1 MRKKLVMMT
10 LASCILAS
18 TFSLT
23 AYADEIEFE
32 TEEIVYNEDIS
43 DDDISYDSYYS
54 QTHSIKEEKLQKA
67 VADLSQ
73 FKSDLKE
80 YKKNIKYIKTE
91 LKKSKRDYDK
101 LKKYYKSAEKY
112 FKNADE
118 SLTSVLDDLST
129 MRNVLD
135 LIIEYQD
142 PDMGYTQTD
151 EDLQQASLDY
161 TEVKEYLKDTRNYLK
176 QFRKYKT
183 VTSESFKGDL
193 DRAENYVAFAIRTKD
208 SKRIKT
214 SQKLDSIIKTDSYG
228 YKEYVDYGFYSDDT
242 INSQIKAYNKY
253 RKSKKLPAMK
263 NNPKLNKAAAM
274 LALEYEVGNNFD
286 KNRNVFYGSSTHKRP
301 DGSSYTTAIKECG
314 IKNFKSS
321 SAVCIT
327 ETGERDYSDFIKDAL
342 SYGMYDK
349 VLKGK
354 QYTEYGIGYYSTSD
368 GVLQVWVLIPI
379 SK

>member
-1 MRKKLVMMT
+1 MKKKLVTML

-23 AYADEIEFE
+23 VYADAIEFE
-32 TEEIVYNEDIS
+32 TEIIY
-43 DDDISYDSYYS
+43 DDIDIPVVSGYS
-54 QTHSIKEEKLQKA
+54 QIHDSKEEQLQKA

-101 LKKYYKSAEKY
+101 LKKYYKSAKKY
-112 FKNADE
+112 FKNSDE

-129 MRNVLD
+129 MSNVLD

-151 EDLQQASLDY
+151 TDLQQASLDY
-161 TEVKEYLKDTRNYLK
+161 TEVKKYLTDTRDYLK
-176 QFRKYKT
+176 QFKRYNI
-183 VTSESFKGDL
+183 VTSDTFKGDL
-193 DRAENYVAFAIRTKD
+193 TKAKAYVDFAIKTKD
-208 SKRIKT
+208 SKKIKT
-214 SQKLDSIIKTDSYG
+214 NKKLGDLCSGYSDG
-228 YKEYVDYGFYSDDT
+228 YKEYVNYGFYSDNT

-274 LALEYEVGNNFD
+274 LALEYTVGYNLDKDGNN
-286 KNRNVFYGSSTHKRP
+286 VYGSKTHKRP
-301 DGSSYTTAIKECG
+301 GGSDYTTAIKECG

-327 ETGERDYSDFIKDAL
+327 ETGEENFNFVKTAL
-342 SYGMYDK
+342 SFDMYDK

-368 GVLQVWVLIPI
+368 GGYQVWVLIPI

>member
-10 LASCILAS
+10 LASCILTS
-18 TFSLT
+18 SFSLT

-32 TEEIVYNEDIS
+32 TEEIVYDEDIS

-54 QTHSIKEEKLQKA
+54 QTHSIKEEDLQKA

-73 FKSDLKE
+73 FKSDLKD
-80 YKKNIKYIKTE
+80 YKKNIKLIKTE
-91 LKKSKRDYDK
+91 LKKSKINYSN
-101 LKKYYKSAEKY
+101 LKMYYKSAEKY

-118 SLTSVLDDLST
+118 SLTLIKDDLYKLS
-129 MRNVLD
+129 VDYD
-135 LIIEYQD
+135 LIEMYLD
-142 PDMGYTQTD
+142 PDMGYTRTD

-161 TEVKEYLKDTRNYLK
+161 TEVKEYLTDTRNYLK
-176 QFRKYKT
+176 QFKKRNI

-193 DRAENYVAFAIRTKD
+193 DRAENYVDFAIKTKD

-214 SQKLDSIIKTDSYG
+214 SQKLKSYPKTNSYG
-228 YKEYVDYGFYSDDT
+228 FKDYVDYGFYSDNT
-242 INSQIKAYNKY
+242 ISSQIKAYNKY

-274 LALEYEVGNNFD
+274 LALEYEVGYNLD
-286 KNRNVFYGSSTHKRP
+286 KNGNNVYGAETHKRP
-301 DGSSYTTAIKECG
+301 DGSDYTTAIKECG

-321 SAVCIT
+321 SAVCIF
-327 ETGERDYSDFIKDAL
+327 EGGEENFNFVKAAL
-342 SYGMYDK
+342 SSGMYDK

-368 GVLQVWVLIPI
+368 GGRQDWVLIPI

>member
-1 MRKKLVMMT
+1 MMT

-32 TEEIVYNEDIS
+32 TEEIVYDEDIS

-54 QTHSIKEEKLQKA
+54 QTHSIKEEELQKA

-91 LKKSKRDYDK
+91 LKKSKRNYSNLK
-101 LKKYYKSAEKY
+101 MYYKNAKKY
-112 FKNADE
+112 FDNADE
-118 SLTSVLDDLST
+118 SLTLIKDDLYKLS
-129 MRNVLD
+129 VVYD
-135 LIIEYQD
+135 LIEMYLD
-142 PDMGYTQTD
+142 PDMGYTRTD
-151 EDLQQASLDY
+151 EDLQQASLDF
-161 TEVKEYLKDTRNYLK
+161 TEVKEYLTGTRNYLK
-176 QFRKYKT
+176 QFKKYDT

-193 DRAENYVAFAIRTKD
+193 TRAKDYVDFAIRTKD

-214 SQKLDSIIKTDSYG
+214 SQKLDSIIKTDSHG
-228 YKEYVDYGFYSDDT
+228 YKKYVDYGFYSDDT

-274 LALEYEVGNNFD
+274 LALEHTVGIYNDNEDVGGFD
-286 KNRNVFYGSSTHKRP
+286 YKRP

-314 IKNFKSS
+314 VKKFKS
-321 SAVCIT
+321 AGAFCIDIQ
-327 ETGERDYSDFIKDAL
+327 GERDYSDFIKDAL
-342 SYGMYDK
+342 SYDMYN
-349 VLKGK
+349 KGIK
-354 QYTEYGIGYYSTSD
+354 GSQYTEYGIGYYSTSN
-368 GVLQVWVLIPI
+368 GGMQTWFMILVQ
-379 SK
+379 K

>member
-1 MRKKLVMMT
+1 MKKKLVTML
-10 LASCILAS
+10 LASCILTS
-18 TFSLT
+18 SFSLT
-23 AYADEIEFE
+23 VYADAIEFE
-32 TEEIVYNEDIS
+32 TEIIY
-43 DDDISYDSYYS
+43 DDIDIPVVSGYS
-54 QTHSIKEEKLQKA
+54 QIHDSKEEQLQKA

-91 LKKSKRDYDK
+91 LKKSKRDYSK
-101 LKKYYKSAEKY
+101 LKEYYKSAKKY

-118 SLTSVLDDLST
+118 SLTFVLDDLST
-129 MRNVLD
+129 MSNVLD

-151 EDLQQASLDY
+151 ADLQQASLDY
-161 TEVKEYLKDTRNYLK
+161 TEVKKYLTDTRDYLK
-176 QFRKYKT
+176 QFKKYDT

-193 DRAENYVAFAIRTKD
+193 TRAKDYVDFAIKTKD
-208 SKRIKT
+208 SKKIKT
-214 SQKLDSIIKTDSYG
+214 NKKLGDLCSGYSDG
-228 YKEYVDYGFYSDDT
+228 YKEYVNYGFYSDNT

-263 NNPKLNKAAAM
+263 NNSKLNKAAAM
-274 LALEYEVGNNFD
+274 LALEYAVGYNLDKDGNN
-286 KNRNVFYGSSTHKRP
+286 VYGSKTHKRP
-301 DGSSYTTAIKECG
+301 GGSDYTTAIKECG
-314 IKNFKSS
+314 IKKFKSS

-327 ETGERDYSDFIKDAL
+327 ETGEENFNFVKTAL
-342 SYGMYDK
+342 SYDMYDK

-368 GVLQVWVLIPI
+368 GGYQVWVLIPI

>member
-1 MRKKLVMMT
+1 MKKKLVMMLLT
-10 LASCILAS
+10 SCVLAS

-23 AYADEIEFE
+23 VYADAIEFE
-32 TEEIVYNEDIS
+32 TETIIY
-43 DDDISYDSYYS
+43 DDIDIPVDNGYS
-54 QTHSIKEEKLQKA
+54 QIHDSKEEQLQKA
-67 VADLSQ
+67 VSDLSQ

-91 LKKSKRDYDK
+91 LKKSKRDYGK
-101 LKKYYKSAEKY
+101 LKKYYKSAKKS

-129 MRNVLD
+129 MSNVLD

-151 EDLQQASLDY
+151 ADLQQASLDF

-176 QFRKYKT
+176 QFKKYDT
-183 VTSESFKGDL
+183 VTSERFKGDL
-193 DRAENYVAFAIRTKD
+193 TKAKAYVDFAIKTKD
-208 SKRIKT
+208 SKKIKT
-214 SQKLDSIIKTDSYG
+214 NKKLGDLCSGYSDG
-228 YKEYVDYGFYSDDT
+228 YKEYVNYGFYSDDT
-242 INSQIKAYNKY
+242 ISSQIKAYNKY

-263 NNPKLNKAAAM
+263 NNSKLNKAAAM
-274 LALEYEVGNNFD
+274 LALEYAVGYNLDKDGNN
-286 KNRNVFYGSSTHKRP
+286 VYGSKTHKRP
-301 DGSSYTTAIKECG
+301 DGSDYTTAIKECG

-327 ETGERDYSDFIKDAL
+327 ETGEENFNFVKTAL
-342 SYGMYDK
+342 SFDMYDK

-368 GVLQVWVLIPI
+368 GGLQVWVLIPI

>member
-1 MRKKLVMMT
+1 MKKKLVMMT

-23 AYADEIEFE
+23 VCSEPVEVMA
-32 TEEIVYNEDIS
+32 EELVYDVYNTS
-43 DDDISYDSYYS
+43 YS
-54 QTHSIKEEKLQKA
+54 QIHDIKEEKLQKA
-67 VADLSQ
+67 VDGLEQ

-80 YKKNIKYIKTE
+80 YKKYIKLIKAE
-91 LKKSKRDYDK
+91 LKKSKINYSN
-101 LKKYYKSAEKY
+101 LKKYYKSAKKY
-112 FKNADE
+112 FDNADE
-118 SLTSVLDDLST
+118 SLTSLLDDLST
-129 MRNVLD
+129 MSNVLD
-135 LIIEYQD
+135 LVIEYQD

-161 TEVKEYLKDTRNYLK
+161 TEVKEYLTGTRNYLK
-176 QFRKYKT
+176 QFKKYNT

-193 DRAENYVAFAIRTKD
+193 TRAKDYVDFAIKTKD

-214 SQKLDSIIKTDSYG
+214 SQKLDSITKTYSYG
-228 YKEYVDYGFYSDDT
+228 YKDNVDYGFYSDDT
-242 INSQIKAYNKY
+242 INSQIKDYNKY

-274 LALEYEVGNNFD
+274 LALEYAVGDNID
-286 KNRNVFYGSSTHKRP
+286 KNGNYVYGSLTHKRP

-314 IKNFKSS
+314 IKKFKSS
-321 SAVCIT
+321 AVVCIYV
-327 ETGERDYSDFIKDAL
+327 TGERDYSDFIKDAL
-342 SYGMYDK
+342 SYSMYDK
-349 VLKGK
+349 LLKGN

-368 GVLQVWVLIPI
+368 GGSQVWIMIPI

>member
-1 MRKKLVMMT
+1 MKKKLVTML

-23 AYADEIEFE
+23 VYADAIEFE
-32 TEEIVYNEDIS
+32 TETIIY
-43 DDDISYDSYYS
+43 DDIDIPVDNGYS
-54 QTHSIKEEKLQKA
+54 QIHDSKEEQLQKA
-67 VADLSQ
+67 VSDLSQ

-80 YKKNIKYIKTE
+80 YKKSIKYIKTE
-91 LKKSKRDYDK
+91 LKKSKRDYSK
-101 LKKYYKSAEKY
+101 LKKYYKSAKKY

-129 MRNVLD
+129 MSNVLD

-151 EDLQQASLDY
+151 ADLQQASLDY
-161 TEVKEYLKDTRNYLK
+161 TEVKKYLTDTRDYLK
-176 QFRKYKT
+176 QFKRYNI
-183 VTSESFKGDL
+183 VTSDAFKGDL
-193 DRAENYVAFAIRTKD
+193 TKAKAYVDFAIKTKD
-208 SKRIKT
+208 SKKIKT
-214 SQKLDSIIKTDSYG
+214 NKKLGDLCSGYSDG
-228 YKEYVDYGFYSDDT
+228 YKEYVNYGFYSDDT

-263 NNPKLNKAAAM
+263 NNSKLNKAAAM
-274 LALEYEVGNNFD
+274 LALEYAVGYHLD
-286 KNRNVFYGSSTHKRP
+286 KDGNVAYGSKTHKRP
-301 DGSSYTTAIKECG
+301 DGSDYTTAIKECG

-327 ETGERDYSDFIKDAL
+327 ETGEENFNFVKTAL
-342 SYGMYDK
+342 SFDMYDK

-354 QYTEYGIGYYSTSD
+354 QYTEYGIGYYSTSN
-368 GVLQVWVLIPI
+368 GGLQVWVLIPI

>member
-1 MRKKLVMMT
+1 MKKKLVMMLLT
-10 LASCILAS
+10 SCVLAS

-23 AYADEIEFE
+23 VYADAIEFE
-32 TEEIVYNEDIS
+32 TETIIY
-43 DDDISYDSYYS
+43 DDIDIPVDNGYS
-54 QTHSIKEEKLQKA
+54 QIHDSKEEQLQKA
-67 VADLSQ
+67 VSDLSQ

-91 LKKSKRDYDK
+91 LKKSKRDYGK
-101 LKKYYKSAEKY
+101 LKKYYKSAKKY
-112 FKNADE
+112 FKNSDE

-129 MRNVLD
+129 MSNVLD

-151 EDLQQASLDY
+151 ADLQQASLDY
-161 TEVKEYLKDTRNYLK
+161 IEVKKYLTDTRDYLK
-176 QFRKYKT
+176 QFKRYNI
-183 VTSESFKGDL
+183 VTSDAFKGDL
-193 DRAENYVAFAIRTKD
+193 TKAKAYVDFAIKTKD
-208 SKRIKT
+208 SKKIKT
-214 SQKLDSIIKTDSYG
+214 NKKLGDLCSGYSDG
-228 YKEYVDYGFYSDDT
+228 YKKYVDYGFYSDDT
-242 INSQIKAYNKY
+242 ISSQIDAYNKY

-263 NNPKLNKAAAM
+263 NNSKLNKAAAM
-274 LALEYEVGNNFD
+274 LALEYAVGYNLDKDGNN
-286 KNRNVFYGSSTHKRP
+286 VYGSKTHKRP
-301 DGSSYTTAIKECG
+301 DGSDYTTAIKECG

-327 ETGERDYSDFIKDAL
+327 ETGEENFNFVKTAL
-342 SYGMYDK
+342 SFDMYDK

-368 GVLQVWVLIPI
+368 GGLQVWVLIPI

>member
-1 MRKKLVMMT
+1 MRKKLVLMLLT
-10 LASCILAS
+10 SCILTS

-23 AYADEIEFE
+23 VYADAIEFE
-32 TEEIVYNEDIS
+32 NEIIIYDNVDIPV
-43 DDDISYDSYYS
+43 DSGYS
-54 QTHSIKEEKLQKA
+54 QIHDSKEEQLQKA
-67 VADLSQ
+67 VDGLEQ
-73 FKSDLKE
+73 FKSDLKD

-91 LKKSKRDYDK
+91 LKKSKRDYSK
-101 LKKYYKSAEKY
+101 LKKYYKSAKKY

-129 MRNVLD
+129 MSNVLD

-151 EDLQQASLDY
+151 ADLQQASLDY
-161 TEVKEYLKDTRNYLK
+161 TEVKKYLTDTRDYLK
-176 QFRKYKT
+176 QFKRYDT
-183 VTSESFKGDL
+183 VTSDAFKGDL
-193 DRAENYVAFAIRTKD
+193 TRAKTYVDFAIKTKD

-214 SQKLDSIIKTDSYG
+214 SQKLDSRTKKYSYG
-228 YKEYVDYGFYSDDT
+228 YKKYVDYGFYSDDT
-242 INSQIKAYNKY
+242 ISSQIKAYNKY

-263 NNPKLNKAAAM
+263 NNSKLNKAAAM
-274 LALEYEVGNNFD
+274 LALEYAVGNNLD
-286 KNRNVFYGSSTHKRP
+286 KNGNNVYGSETHKRP

-314 IKNFKSS
+314 IKKFKSS

-327 ETGERDYSDFIKDAL
+327 VTGERDFNFVKTAL
-342 SYGMYDK
+342 SFDMYDK

-368 GVLQVWVLIPI
+368 GGLQVWVLIPI
-379 SK
+379 KK

>member
-1 MRKKLVMMT
+1 MKKKLVTML

-23 AYADEIEFE
+23 VYADAIEFE
-32 TEEIVYNEDIS
+32 TETIIY
-43 DDDISYDSYYS
+43 DDIDIPVDNSDYA
-54 QTHSIKEEKLQKA
+54 QIHSIKEEKLQKA

-91 LKKSKRDYDK
+91 LKKSKRDYGK
-101 LKKYYKSAEKY
+101 LKKYYKSAKKY

-129 MRNVLD
+129 MSNVLD

-151 EDLQQASLDY
+151 ADLQQASLDF

-176 QFRKYKT
+176 QFKKYDT
-183 VTSESFKGDL
+183 VTSERFKGDL
-193 DRAENYVAFAIRTKD
+193 TKAKAYVDFAIKTKD
-208 SKRIKT
+208 SKKIKT
-214 SQKLDSIIKTDSYG
+214 NKKLGDLCSGYSDG
-228 YKEYVDYGFYSDDT
+228 YKEYVNYGFYSDDT
-242 INSQIKAYNKY
+242 ISSQIKAYNKY

-263 NNPKLNKAAAM
+263 NNSKLNKAAAM
-274 LALEYEVGNNFD
+274 LALEYAVGYNLDKDGNN
-286 KNRNVFYGSSTHKRP
+286 VYGSKTHKRP
-301 DGSSYTTAIKECG
+301 DGSDYTTAIKECG

-327 ETGERDYSDFIKDAL
+327 ETGEENFNFVKTAL
-342 SYGMYDK
+342 SFDMYDK

-368 GVLQVWVLIPI
+368 GGLQVWVLIPI

>member
-1 MRKKLVMMT
+1 MKKKLVMMT

-23 AYADEIEFE
+23 VCAEPVEVMA
-32 TEEIVYNEDIS
+32 EELVYDVYNTS
-43 DDDISYDSYYS
+43 YS
-54 QTHSIKEEKLQKA
+54 QIHDIKEEKLPKA
-67 VADLSQ
+67 IDGLEQ

-80 YKKNIKYIKTE
+80 YKKYIKLIKAE
-91 LKKSKRDYDK
+91 LKKSKINYSN
-101 LKKYYKSAEKY
+101 LKKYYKSAKKS

-118 SLTSVLDDLST
+118 SLTSLLDDLST
-129 MRNVLD
+129 MSNVLD

-161 TEVKEYLKDTRNYLK
+161 TEVKEYLTGTRNYLK
-176 QFRKYKT
+176 QFKKYNT

-193 DRAENYVAFAIRTKD
+193 TRAKNYVDFAIRTKD

-214 SQKLDSIIKTDSYG
+214 SQKLDSIIKTDSHG
-228 YKEYVDYGFYSDDT
+228 YKKYVDYGFYSDDT
-242 INSQIKAYNKY
+242 ISSQIKAYNKY

-274 LALEYEVGNNFD
+274 LALEYEVGDIFE
-286 KNRNVFYGSSTHKRP
+286 KENVYGSLTQKRP

-314 IKNFKSS
+314 IKEFKS
-321 SAVCIT
+321 AGAFCIT
-327 ETGERDYSDFIKDAL
+327 VQGEIDYSDFIKDAL
-342 SYGMYDK
+342 SYGIYDK
-349 VLKGK
+349 GIKGN

-368 GVLQVWVLIPI
+368 GGLQVWEMILI

>member
-1 MRKKLVMMT
+1 MKKKLVMMT

-23 AYADEIEFE
+23 VCAEPVEVMA
-32 TEEIVYNEDIS
+32 EELVYDVYNTS
-43 DDDISYDSYYS
+43 YS
-54 QTHSIKEEKLQKA
+54 QIHDIKEEKLPKA
-67 VADLSQ
+67 IDGLEQ

-80 YKKNIKYIKTE
+80 YKKYIKLIKAE
-91 LKKSKRDYDK
+91 LKKSKINYSN
-101 LKKYYKSAEKY
+101 LKKYYKSAKKS

-118 SLTSVLDDLST
+118 SLTSLLDDLST
-129 MRNVLD
+129 MSNVLD

-161 TEVKEYLKDTRNYLK
+161 TEVKEYLTGTRNYLK
-176 QFRKYKT
+176 QFKRYDI
-183 VTSESFKGDL
+183 VTSKSFKGEL
-193 DRAENYVAFAIRTKD
+193 TRAKNYVDFAIKTKD

-214 SQKLDSIIKTDSYG
+214 SQKLDSITKMYSYG
-228 YKEYVDYGFYSDDT
+228 YKDYVDYGFYSDDT

-274 LALEYEVGNNFD
+274 LALEYAVGDYHDED
-286 KNRNVFYGSSTHKRP
+286 KIAHISDMYKRP

-314 IKNFKSS
+314 VKKFKSS
-321 SAVCIT
+321 TAFRIT
-327 ETGERDYSDFIKDAL
+327 VTGEKDYNFIEDAL
-342 SYGMYDK
+342 SLDMYNE

-354 QYTEYGIGYYSTSD
+354 QFTEYGIGYYSTSD
-368 GVLQVWVLIPI
+368 GVYQTWVIIPI

>member
-1 MRKKLVMMT
+1 MKKKLVTML
-10 LASCILAS
+10 LASCILTS
-18 TFSLT
+18 SFSLT
-23 AYADEIEFE
+23 VYADAIEFE
-32 TEEIVYNEDIS
+32 TEIIY
-43 DDDISYDSYYS
+43 DDIDIPVVSGYS

-91 LKKSKRDYDK
+91 LRKSKRDYGK
-101 LKKYYKSAEKY
+101 LKKYYKSAKKS

-129 MRNVLD
+129 MSNVLD

-151 EDLQQASLDY
+151 ADLQQASLDY
-161 TEVKEYLKDTRNYLK
+161 TEVKKYLTDTRDYLK
-176 QFRKYKT
+176 QFKRYNI
-183 VTSESFKGDL
+183 VTSDAFKGDL
-193 DRAENYVAFAIRTKD
+193 TKAKAYVDFAIKTKD
-208 SKRIKT
+208 SKKIKT
-214 SQKLDSIIKTDSYG
+214 NKKLGDICSGYSDG
-228 YKEYVDYGFYSDDT
+228 YKKYVNYGFYSDDT
-242 INSQIKAYNKY
+242 ISSQIKAYNKY

-263 NNPKLNKAAAM
+263 NNSKLNKAAAM
-274 LALEYEVGNNFD
+274 LALEYAVGYNLDKDGNN
-286 KNRNVFYGSSTHKRP
+286 VYGSETHKRP
-301 DGSSYTTAIKECG
+301 DGSDYTTAIKECG
-314 IKNFKSS
+314 IKKFKSS

-327 ETGERDYSDFIKDAL
+327 ETGEENFNFVKTAL
-342 SYGMYDK
+342 SFDMYDK

-354 QYTEYGIGYYSTSD
+354 KYTEYGIGYYSTSN
-368 GVLQVWVLIPI
+368 GGLQVWVLIPI

>member
-1 MRKKLVMMT
+1 MKKKLVTML

-23 AYADEIEFE
+23 VYADAIEFE
-32 TEEIVYNEDIS
+32 TETIIY
-43 DDDISYDSYYS
+43 DDIDIPVDNGYS
-54 QTHSIKEEKLQKA
+54 QIHDSKEEQLQKA
-67 VADLSQ
+67 VSDLSQ

-91 LKKSKRDYDK
+91 LKKSKRNYSN
-101 LKKYYKSAEKY
+101 LKMYYKNAKKS

-118 SLTSVLDDLST
+118 SLTLIKDDLYKLS
-129 MRNVLD
+129 VVYD
-135 LIIEYQD
+135 LIEMYLD

-151 EDLQQASLDY
+151 ADLQQASLDY
-161 TEVKEYLKDTRNYLK
+161 TEVKKYLTDTRDYLK
-176 QFRKYKT
+176 QFKKYDT

-193 DRAENYVAFAIRTKD
+193 TRAKNYVDFAIKTKD

-214 SQKLDSIIKTDSYG
+214 SQKLDSRTKKYSYG
-228 YKEYVDYGFYSDDT
+228 YKKYVDYGFYSDDT

-253 RKSKKLPAMK
+253 RKSKKLPTMK

-274 LALEYEVGNNFD
+274 LALEYAVGNNLD
-286 KNRNVFYGSSTHKRP
+286 KNGNNVYGSETHKRP

-314 IKNFKSS
+314 IKKFKSS

-327 ETGERDYSDFIKDAL
+327 EFGEENFNFVKTAL
-342 SYGMYDK
+342 SFDMYDK

-354 QYTEYGIGYYSTSD
+354 QYKEYGIGYYSTSN
-368 GVLQVWVLIPI
+368 GSLQVWVLIPI

>member
-10 LASCILAS
+10 LASCILTS

-32 TEEIVYNEDIS
+32 TEEIVYDEDIS

-54 QTHSIKEEKLQKA
+54 QTHSIKEEDLQKA

-101 LKKYYKSAEKY
+101 LKKYYESAEKY

-118 SLTSVLDDLST
+118 SLTLIKDDL
-129 MRNVLD
+129 NKLDVVLYD
-135 LIIEYQD
+135 LIELYLD
-142 PDMGYTQTD
+142 SDMGYTRTD
-151 EDLQQASLDY
+151 EDLQQASLDF
-161 TEVKEYLKDTRNYLK
+161 TEVKKYLTDTRNYLK
-176 QFRKYKT
+176 QFKKRNI

-193 DRAENYVAFAIRTKD
+193 DRAENYVDFAIRTKD

-274 LALEYEVGNNFD
+274 LALEYNVGNNCD
-286 KNRNVFYGSSTHKRP
+286 KDGNYVGGSLTQTRP

-314 IKNFKSS
+314 IKNFKSA
-321 SAVCIT
+321 SAFCIS
-327 ETGERDYSDFIKDAL
+327 EAGEENFNFIKEAL
-342 SYGMYDK
+342 STVMYDK

-368 GVLQVWVLIPI
+368 GGLQDWEMILI

>member
-1 MRKKLVMMT
+1 ML
-10 LASCILAS
+10 LASCILTS
-18 TFSLT
+18 SFSLT
-23 AYADEIEFE
+23 VYADAIEFE
-32 TEEIVYNEDIS
+32 TEIIY
-43 DDDISYDSYYS
+43 DDIDIPVDNSDYA
-54 QTHSIKEEKLQKA
+54 QIHSIKEEKLQKA

-91 LKKSKRDYDK
+91 LKKSKRDYSK
-101 LKKYYKSAEKY
+101 LKKYYKSAKKY

-118 SLTSVLDDLST
+118 SLTFVLDDLST
-129 MRNVLD
+129 MSNVLD

-151 EDLQQASLDY
+151 ADLQQASLDY
-161 TEVKEYLKDTRNYLK
+161 TEVKKYLTDTRDYLK
-176 QFRKYKT
+176 QFKKYDT

-193 DRAENYVAFAIRTKD
+193 TRAKNYVDFAIKTKD

-214 SQKLDSIIKTDSYG
+214 SQKLDSITKMYSYG
-228 YKEYVDYGFYSDDT
+228 YKDYVDYGFYSDDT
-242 INSQIKAYNKY
+242 ISSQIKAYNKY

-274 LALEYEVGNNFD
+274 LALEYAVGDHHYENEIAHISD
-286 KNRNVFYGSSTHKRP
+286 MYKRP
-301 DGSSYTTAIKECG
+301 DGSSYTTAIKGCG
-314 IKNFKSS
+314 VKKFKSS
-321 SAVCIT
+321 TAFRIT
-327 ETGERDYSDFIKDAL
+327 VTGERDYNFIKHAL
-342 SYGMYDK
+342 SLDMYDE

-354 QYTEYGIGYYSTSD
+354 QFTEYGIGYYSTSD
-368 GVLQVWVLIPI
+368 GGLQVWVMIPI

>member
-1 MRKKLVMMT
+1 MLLT
-10 LASCILAS
+10 SCILTS

-23 AYADEIEFE
+23 VYADAIEFE
-32 TEEIVYNEDIS
+32 TEIIY
-43 DDDISYDSYYS
+43 DDIDIPVDNGYS
-54 QTHSIKEEKLQKA
+54 QIHDSKEEKLQKA

-91 LKKSKRDYDK
+91 LKKSKRDYSK
-101 LKKYYKSAEKY
+101 LKKYYKNAKKY
-112 FKNADE
+112 FKNSDE

-129 MRNVLD
+129 MSNVLD

-142 PDMGYTQTD
+142 PDMGYTQTE

-161 TEVKEYLKDTRNYLK
+161 TEVKKYLTDTRDYLK
-176 QFRKYKT
+176 QFKKYDT
-183 VTSESFKGDL
+183 VTSERFKGDL
-193 DRAENYVAFAIRTKD
+193 TRAKNYVDFAIRTKD

-214 SQKLDSIIKTDSYG
+214 SQKLDSITKTYSYG
-228 YKEYVDYGFYSDDT
+228 YKDNVDYGFYSDDT

-274 LALEYEVGNNFD
+274 LALEYAVGDNID
-286 KNRNVFYGSSTHKRP
+286 KNGNYAYGSLTHKRP

-314 IKNFKSS
+314 IKKFKSS
-321 SAVCIT
+321 SAVCIS
-327 ETGERDYSDFIKDAL
+327 ETGEENFNFVKTAL
-342 SYGMYDK
+342 SYDMYDK

-354 QYTEYGIGYYSTSD
+354 KYTEYGIGYYSTSD
-368 GVLQVWVLIPI
+368 GGYQTWVLIPI